1 MRMIRVAVV
10 EDQTML
16 RDSLVSA
23 INRELDMEVVA
34 SLADAADVLDL
45 APDCEVDV
53 ALLDVCTEHN
63 LERHHCREKAQGGS
77 SSG

>member
-1 MRMIRVAVV
+1 MRRIRVAVV

-45 APDCEVDV
+45 APD
-53 ALLDVCTEHN
+53 
-63 LERHHCREKAQGGS
+63 
-77 SSG
+77 